1 MSRKKLFAI
10 LAAESVAIIAL
21 YVLTARMQETFSAIY
36 NFPFEQ
42 IGLGLRALHGL
53 GGFGVGAAFALW
65 IGFSLL
71 PMIPAVCGRRKSA
84 WEKAL
89 LFAVDDAVCYDRS
102 AVHRAAVYGFGLYCE
117 NELQHDDMVGAYFI
131 FHSFRGPADA
141 RRRQG

>member
-65 IGFSLL
+65 IGLSLL
-71 PMIPAVCGRRKSA
+71 PMIPAVCGRRKA
-84 WEKAL
+84 RGRKRCW
-89 LFAVDDAVCYDRS
+89 
-102 AVHRAAVYGFGLYCE
+102 GW
-117 NELQHDDMVGAYFI
+117 
-131 FHSFRGPADA
+131 FHFRC
-141 RRRQG
+141 

>member
-21 YVLTARMQETFSAIY
+21 YVLTAQMQETFSAIY

-71 PMIPAVCGRRKSA
+71 PMIPAVCDRRKSA
-84 WEKAL
+84 WEKARGRKR
-89 LFAVDDAVCYDRS
+89 CW
-102 AVHRAAVYGFGLYCE
+102 GW
-117 NELQHDDMVGAYFI
+117 
-131 FHSFRGPADA
+131 FHFRC
-141 RRRQG
+141 